1 MAPPL
6 VATSAPAA
14 LASAEALG
22 DGGRRDIRPGRCVR
36 GGLRPRVCPSSGHLK
51 IQNLRPLLIVTH
63 DGYRPSFQDPGM
75 TSVAVAAPGRL
86 PLPLQLSHAPKACET
101 TSSSALERQEPSLT
115 SWGNPDR
122 AGAGGQGHRS
132 RRNRHHASISVVL
145 RLRGGGQWG
154 TGKGGT
160 EQKPLKQA
168 TAFQRVPSRTIPLHP
183 IAAHYVSSVQ
193 SAGLRCVGR
202 VQSWPSTISHTRDL
216 LVIACTSASASIS
229 PTIRLVYCHGYCER
243 HRRRVAGGRPIA
255 GTPPHHHPIALVL
268 LVTAI
273 IAKATF

>member
-1 MAPPL
+1 MM
-6 VATSAPAA
+6 
-14 LASAEALG
+14 EYG
-22 DGGRRDIRPGRCVR
+22 
-36 GGLRPRVCPSSGHLK
+36 
-51 IQNLRPLLIVTH
+51 
-63 DGYRPSFQDPGM
+63 PSFQDPGM

-86 PLPLQLSHAPKACET
+86 PLPFQLSHAPKACET
-101 TSSSALERQEPSLT
+101 TSSSALERQEPSLA

-168 TAFQRVPSRTIPLHP
+168 TAFQRVPSRPIPLHP

-202 VQSWPSTISHTRDL
+202 VQSWPFAHLHHISYSRPVGHGLHLRICL
-216 LVIACTSASASIS
+216 NK
-229 PTIRLVYCHGYCER
+229 PRRLVYCHGYCER

-255 GTPPHHHPIALVL
+255 GTPPHHHPNAPVL

-273 IAKATF
+273 AKATF

>member
-1 MAPPL
+1 
-6 VATSAPAA
+6 
-14 LASAEALG
+14 
-22 DGGRRDIRPGRCVR
+22 
-36 GGLRPRVCPSSGHLK
+36 
-51 IQNLRPLLIVTH
+51 
-63 DGYRPSFQDPGM
+63 M

-168 TAFQRVPSRTIPLHP
+168 TAFQRVPSRPIPLHP

-202 VQSWPSTISHTRDL
+202 VQSWPFAHLHHISYSRPVGHGLHLRICLNKPNHTACLLSWILRTPSTT
-216 LVIACTSASASIS
+216 C
-229 PTIRLVYCHGYCER
+229 GW
-243 HRRRVAGGRPIA
+243 RPSNSWDA
-255 GTPPHHHPIALVL
+255 PTPPPKRPSVTCNCHHRQSQLLEIPRTYRPSPSLNSQPCLQRLRTTQFILVHDNSQGPAPSTLIANGYRSGSLVQP
-268 LVTAI
+268 VVPSPARQVR
-273 IAKATF
+273 